1 MLLFVVFRY
10 TIDCLSPYRPLYILF
25 RVPSSPRF
33 EAADDDQDASP
44 VQKPATESVVNGG
57 TAVPRALAARQ
68 KRSTATTD
76 KQSPALVA
84 RNQSRRTCC
93 SRCHDFAFILT
104 QYIQTY
110 IHT

>member
-76 KQSPALVA
+76 KQNVVTGTRSKKPKSSDML
-84 RNQSRRTCC
+84 
-93 SRCHDFAFILT
+93 
-104 QYIQTY
+104 
-110 IHT
+110 